1 MPTYTV
7 NGLGAF
13 ARLFA
18 QHQAE
23 REKHIRGAIQKT
35 AQAGVTIVKRA
46 VPVAFGELRESV
58 HREGTK
64 IVVDA
69 PHAAPVETGSRPHW
83 MPLAPLIAWVRLRG
97 AQGLLTRR
105 QRGRLPG
112 TTTRAHAEG
121 IASQLRAME
130 KDGAAL
136 DADAPVQIARAIQLA
151 IAKKGTRPH
160 WFARTSLPAI
170 RAELDAFIRKALD
183 V

>member
-1 MPTYTV
+1 MATYTV
-7 NGLGAF
+7 KGLGAF

-23 REKHIRGAIQKT
+23 REKRIRGAMGKT
-35 AQAGVTIVKRA
+35 AQAGVKIVKRA

-64 IVVDA
+64 IVIDA

-105 QRGRLPG
+105 QRSRLPG

-121 IASQLRAME
+121 IASQFRAME
-130 KDGAAL
+130 NDGAI
-136 DADAPVQIARAIQLA
+136 DADAPVQVARAIQLA